1 MVVRN
6 PTVTGAKLTGGV
18 ELVSQEEYIEKQM
31 TVINA
36 KLEENL
42 DEVDRYFWEGMQLY
56 YHQIIW
62 QISFRGE
69 QIGSNK

>member
-1 MVVRN
+1 M
-6 PTVTGAKLTGGV
+6 
-18 ELVSQEEYIEKQM
+18 SEEAYLEKQM
-31 TVINA
+31 AIINA
-36 KLEENL
+36 KLEEHL

>member
-1 MVVRN
+1 M
-6 PTVTGAKLTGGV
+6 
-18 ELVSQEEYIEKQM
+18 SQEEYIEKQM